1 MGLSSEQSA
10 RQQGDHNFYDPS
22 KSSTAQEMPGYTW
35 NMGYADKS
43 SARGNVYTDTVS
55 IGATEIENQAV
66 ELAQVVSD
74 QTEDDPYDGVFGLS
88 LIQDT
93 SMSGLMFT

>member
-22 KSSTAQEMPGYTW
+22 KSSTAEEMPGYTW

-66 ELAQVVSD
+66 ELAQAVSR
-74 QTEDDPYDGVFGLS
+74 QIKREPSDGILGLS
-88 LIQDT
+88 LELKT